1 MNQPVVL
8 CGLGQVGRRV
18 LDCLHAAG
26 IPVVVIDNRC
36 QPDEL
41 RLDRVRL
48 IHGDFRQPEILA
60 QADLAR
66 ARGVLILTSDDLV
79 NISGALLVRQLHA
92 DVRIVVRLFNQ
103 NLIPRL
109 GKAVTN
115 VSTLGVS
122 SLTSPLL
129 ALTALT
135 GQALGT
141 FQIDDRR
148 YQIAETIIHETSPLR
163 GLTVAH
169 VASRYEVLVVAHGTE
184 PNAERFL
191 HDVDA
196 ESRLAAGHHLVVCGE
211 PRKLAPLLEE
221 TSEEALPHL
230 RWAGWLRRVGR
241 ILYRTWAEIDLSV
254 QICTTILL
262 AVVFFS
268 TLVYHFGVGKT
279 VPDSLYRTISV
290 MATGAD
296 MHEKEL
302 PEGWQKVFV
311 SVMRIFGAALIAAF
325 TAIVTNYLLRAR
337 LRGALEI
344 RRIPDSGHVVVCG
357 LGNVGFRVV
366 EELLKYETRVVVVEP
381 QRDGRF
387 MAAARRLNVAIIIG
401 DATVQE
407 VLRQA
412 HAATAHAVIAAT
424 NNELANLEIAL
435 LVRELNPQQRV
446 VVRLNDPRLSETL
459 RVAAN
464 VRLALALPAL
474 AAPAFVAALFGDR
487 VQTVFL
493 VKGQLLAV
501 LDLVVPAGD
510 SFLGSQT
517 LRSLAI
523 DYGLMPVSL
532 READPAKRPN
542 PMDHQ
547 LAPGDRL
554 TVIASLN
561 DLNRLLRRQHVPADW
576 VVEVTDCTLP
586 AKPLLA
592 QLLREQGRNP
602 DEAAAMPLRV
612 SGPLT
617 RGQAEQLLGQLTR
630 EGVKAHLCRLP
641 IDEPLPAAP
650 AAS

>member
-18 LDCLHAAG
+18 LEYLHAAG
-26 IPVVVIDNRC
+26 IPVVVIDHRC
-36 QPDEL
+36 PPEDL
-41 RLDRVRL
+41 RLDNVRL
-48 IHGDFRQPEILA
+48 IRGDFRQPEVLA
-60 QADLAR
+60 QADLAG
-66 ARGVLILTSDDLV
+66 ARGVLILTSEDLV
-79 NISGALLVRQLHA
+79 NISAALLVRQLHP
-92 DVRIVVRLFNQ
+92 DIRIVVRLFNQ

-109 GKAVTN
+109 GRAVAN
-115 VSTLGVS
+115 VNTLGVS
-122 SLTSPLL
+122 SLTGPLL

-148 YQIAETIIHETSPLR
+148 YQIAEMTVHEGSPLC
-163 GLTVAH
+163 GATVAR
-169 VASRYEVLVVAHGTE
+169 VAARYEVLVLAHGSGPAT
-184 PNAERFL
+184 ERFL

-196 ESRLAAGHHLVVCGE
+196 EGRLAAGDHLVVCGE
-211 PRKLAPLLEE
+211 PRRLAPLLEE
-221 TSEEALPHL
+221 TAEEALPHV
-230 RWAGWLRRVGR
+230 RWAGWVRRVGR
-241 ILYRTWAEIDLSV
+241 VLYRTWAEIDISV
-254 QICTTILL
+254 QVCTTILL
-262 AVVFFS
+262 TVVFVS

-296 MHEKEL
+296 MREREL
-302 PEGWQKVFV
+302 PEDWQKVFV
-311 SVMRIFGAALIAAF
+311 SVLRIFGAALIAAF

-357 LGNVGFRVV
+357 LGNIGFRVV
-366 EELLKYETRVVVVEP
+366 EELLKYDTRVVIVES

-387 MAAARRLNVAIIIG
+387 MAAARRLNVAMIVG

-412 HAATAHAVIAAT
+412 HAATARAVVAAT

-446 VVRLNDPRLSETL
+446 VVRVNDPRLSETL

-464 VRLALALPAL
+464 VRLALSLPAL

-493 VKGQLLAV
+493 VKGHFLAV

-510 SFLGSQT
+510 SFLSGQT
-517 LRSLAI
+517 LRTLAV
-523 DYGLMPVSL
+523 DYGLVPVAL
-532 READPAKRPN
+532 KEADPAKRPN
-542 PMDHQ
+542 VMDHR

-554 TVIASLN
+554 TVIASLT
-561 DLNRLLRRQHVPADW
+561 DLNRLLRRQRVPTDW
-576 VVEVTDCTLP
+576 VVDVTGCTLP
-586 AKPLLA
+586 AKPVLA
-592 QLLREQGRNP
+592 QLLRDQGLAP
-602 DEAAAMPLRV
+602 DAADHGPV
-612 SGPLT
+612 QVGGPLT
-617 RGQAEQLLGQLTR
+617 RGQAEDLLMQLTR
-630 EGVKAHLCRLP
+630 QGVKAQRRQIP
-641 IDEPLPAAP
+641 PGP
-650 AAS
+650 

>member
-18 LDCLHAAG
+18 LEYLHAAG

-36 QPDEL
+36 KPEEL
-41 RLDRVRL
+41 RLDNVRL
-48 IHGDFRQPEILA
+48 IQGDFRQPDVLA

-66 ARGVLILTSDDLV
+66 VRGVLILTSDDLV

-92 DVRIVVRLFNQ
+92 DLRIVVRLFNQ

-109 GKAVTN
+109 GKAVAN
-115 VSTLGVS
+115 VTTLGVS
-122 SLTSPLL
+122 SLTGPLL

-148 YQIAETIIHETSPLR
+148 YQIAEMTVHEGSPLR

-169 VASRYEVLVVAHGTE
+169 LAARHEVLVVAHGTG
-184 PNAERFL
+184 PNSERFL

-196 ESRLAAGHHLVVCGE
+196 EGRLAAGHHLVVCGE
-211 PRKLAPLLEE
+211 PRHLAPLMEE
-221 TSEEALPHL
+221 TAEEALPHVL
-230 RWAGWLRRVGR
+230 WAGWVRRVGR
-241 ILYRTWAEIDLSV
+241 MLYRTWAEIDISV
-254 QICTTILL
+254 QICSTILL

-268 TLVYHFGVGKT
+268 TLVYHFGVGKAF
-279 VPDSLYRTISV
+279 PDSVYRTISV

-311 SVMRIFGAALIAAF
+311 SAMRIFGAALIAAF
-325 TAIVTNYLLRAR
+325 TAIITNYLLRAR

-366 EELLKYETRVVVVEP
+366 EELLKYDTRVVVVEP

-412 HAATAHAVIAAT
+412 HAATARAVVAAT
-424 NNELANLEIAL
+424 NQELANLEIAL

-464 VRLALALPAL
+464 VGLALSLPAL

-501 LDLVVPAGD
+501 LDLVVPPKD
-510 SFLGSQT
+510 SFLKGQT
-517 LRSLAI
+517 LRTLAI

-532 READPAKRPN
+532 RAADSAGHVNR
-542 PMDHQ
+542 MDHR

-554 TVIASLN
+554 TVIVSFT
-561 DLNRLLRRQHVPADW
+561 DLNRLLRRQRVPADW
-576 VVEVTDCTLP
+576 TVEVTGGTLL
-586 AKPLLA
+586 AKPLLR
-592 QLLREQGRNP
+592 QLLRDQGLNP
-602 DEAAAMPLRV
+602 DAAASMPVRV
-612 SGPLT
+612 GGPLT
-617 RGQAEQLLGQLTR
+617 RGQAEELLGQLAR

-641 IDEPLPAAP
+641 TQGNA
-650 AAS
+650 

>member
-18 LDCLHAAG
+18 LEYLHAAG

-36 QPDEL
+36 QPEEL
-41 RLDRVRL
+41 RLDNVRL
-48 IHGDFRQPEILA
+48 IQGDFRQPDVLA
-60 QADLAR
+60 QADLSR

-79 NISGALLVRQLHA
+79 NISGALLVRQLHP
-92 DVRIVVRLFNQ
+92 DLHIVVRLFNQ

-109 GKAVTN
+109 GKAVAN
-115 VSTLGVS
+115 VHTLGVS
-122 SLTSPLL
+122 SLTGPLL

-148 YQIAETIIHETSPLR
+148 YQIAEMTVHEASPLR

-169 VASRYEVLVVAHGTE
+169 VAARYEVLVVAHGTG
-184 PNAERFL
+184 PNSERFL
-191 HDVDA
+191 HNVDA
-196 ESRLAAGHHLVVCGE
+196 EGRLAAGHHLVVCGE
-211 PRKLAPLLEE
+211 PRHLAPLMEE
-221 TSEEALPHL
+221 TAEEALPHV
-230 RWAGWLRRVGR
+230 RWAGWVRRVGR
-241 ILYRTWAEIDLSV
+241 MLYRTWAEIDISV
-254 QICTTILL
+254 QVCTTILL

-268 TLVYHFGVGKT
+268 TLVYHFGVGKAF
-279 VPDSLYRTISV
+279 PDSVYRTISV

-311 SVMRIFGAALIAAF
+311 SAMRIFGAALIAAF
-325 TAIVTNYLLRAR
+325 TAIITNYLLRAR

-366 EELLKYETRVVVVEP
+366 EELLKYDTRVVVVEP

-412 HAATAHAVIAAT
+412 HVATARAVVAAT
-424 NNELANLEIAL
+424 NHELANLEIAL

-464 VRLALALPAL
+464 VRLALSLPAL

-493 VKGQLLAV
+493 VNGQLLAV
-501 LDLVVPAGD
+501 LDLVVPPED
-510 SFLGSQT
+510 SFLKGQT
-517 LRSLAI
+517 LRTLAI
-523 DYGLMPVSL
+523 DYGLVPVSL
-532 READPAKRPN
+532 RQAESAN
-542 PMDHQ
+542 HTNQMDQ
-547 LAPGDRL
+547 RLATGDRL
-554 TVIASLN
+554 TVIVSFA
-561 DLNRLLRRQHVPADW
+561 DLNRLLRRQRVPADW
-576 VVEVTDCTLP
+576 TVEVIGGTSP
-586 AKPLLA
+586 AKPLLM
-592 QLLREQGRNP
+592 QLLRDQGLSP
-602 DEAAAMPLRV
+602 DAADSKPVRV
-612 SGPLT
+612 GGLLT
-617 RGQAEQLLGQLTR
+617 RGQAEELLGQLAR

-641 IDEPLPAAP
+641 T
-650 AAS
+650 